1 MKDIIEMNVK
11 IRVKEL
17 NNCIYCNGKLTGTSK
32 EHIFNSCWG
41 GIHKTGQIICDAC
54 NSHFSTIDDSFNT
67 FTKYIMNAWEFK
79 GQRHK
84 EVPTLKATDGTII
97 EKGGKPKKV
106 SKFDISQQ
114 EDNSIRISINANSKN
129 ESKKM
134 LKAKIEKIEKEL
146 GHKLTSEETEK
157 LMKQIN
163 QTKVVSEYVGR
174 LEMEEMIRFVDMY
187 RSTVHTLIKCI
198 AMYEPEIATS
208 EQLHV
213 AKEFAYYGK
222 LDWTL
227 FAIQEARPTYVSIL
241 DSAGLKEYIKFN
253 AAEIYFSRAQGTI
266 IGNLRILGLI
276 DMWVLLSNNYKG
288 PDKLLCVVEK
298 VNGSN
303 KLASQRVELPAE
315 LSAFIGPLIDTNFEA
330 PTQEQLLNKLAT
342 VANKSISS
350 LEVLFDHMEK
360 EMQNVS
366 KKYQHVQESSMNA
379 IEQIYLK
386 YLRDFANFL
395 GVTLDIEN
403 TRSLLWERGFRKILE
418 THATKEIISKEVRE
432 ALGNLLVTFLE
443 EINKEGEAT
452 KDKQ

>member
-1 MKDIIEMNVK
+1 MKDIIEMDVK

-17 NNCIYCNGKLTGTSK
+17 SNCIYCNGKLPGTSK

-54 NSHFSTIDDSFNT
+54 NSHFSAIDDSFNT

-114 EDNSIRISINANSKN
+114 EDKSIRICINANSKN
-129 ESKKM
+129 EGKKM
-134 LKAKIEKIEKEL
+134 LKGKIEEIEKEL

-157 LMKQIN
+157 LLKQIN

-198 AMYEPEIATS
+198 AMYEPEIVTS
-208 EQLHV
+208 EQLHE

-227 FAIQEARPTYVSIL
+227 FAIQEAKPTYVSIL
-241 DSAGLKEYIKFN
+241 DSAGLKENIKFN
-253 AAEIYFSRAQGTI
+253 AAEIYFSSAQGTI

-276 DMWVLLSNNYKG
+276 DVWVRLSNNYKG
-288 PDKLLCVVEK
+288 PDKILGVVER
-298 VNGSN
+298 VNGSG
-303 KLASQRVELPAE
+303 KLASQKVELPTE
-315 LSAFIGPLIDTNFEA
+315 LSALIGPLIYTDFEA
-330 PTQEQLLNKLAT
+330 PSLEQLLIKLGTIAKKT
-342 VANKSISS
+342 ISS
-350 LEVLFDHMEK
+350 LDVLFEHMEK
-360 EMQNVS
+360 DMQNVS
-366 KKYQHVQESSMNA
+366 KKYQIVQESSMKA

-418 THATKEIISKEVRE
+418 THATKEIISKEVQE
-432 ALGNLLVTFLE
+432 ALSNLLVSFLE
-443 EINKEGEAT
+443 EISKEGEAT
-452 KDKQ
+452 RD

>member
-17 NNCIYCNGKLTGTSK
+17 SNCIYCNGKLTGTSK

-54 NSHFSTIDDSFNT
+54 NSHFSAIDDSFKP

-84 EVPTLKATDGTII
+84 LIPTIKATDGTIL

-106 SKFDISQQ
+106 SKFNMEQQ
-114 EDNSIRISINANSKN
+114 PDESIRITINANSKN
-129 ESKKM
+129 EGKKM
-134 LKAKIEKIEKEL
+134 LMANIDEIEKKL
-146 GHKLTSEETEK
+146 GRKLTSEETDK

-163 QTKVVSEYVGR
+163 QTKVISEYVGI

-213 AKEFAYYGK
+213 AKEFAYHGK
-222 LDWTL
+222 TDWKK
-227 FAIQEARPTYVSIL
+227 FAIQEAKPTLKSMF
-241 DSAGLKEYIKFN
+241 DNMKLKESIKLN
-253 AAEIYFSRAQGTI
+253 AAEIYFSKEQGTI

-276 DMWVLLSNNYKG
+276 DMWVLLTNNYRG
-288 PDKLLCVVEK
+288 PDKILRVLEE
-298 VNGSN
+298 VNGSG
-303 KLASQRVELPAE
+303 KLVSQRIEFPAE
-315 LSAFIGPLIDTNFEA
+315 IGALIGPLINTDFEA

-360 EMQNVS
+360 DMQNVS
-366 KKYQHVQESSMNA
+366 KKYQHVQENSMKA

-403 TRSLLWERGFRKILE
+403 TSSLLWERGFRKILE
-418 THATKEIISKEVRE
+418 THATKEIISKEVQE
-432 ALGNLLVTFLE
+432 ALSNLLVSFLE
-443 EINKEGEAT
+443 EISKEGEAT
-452 KDKQ
+452 RD